1 MNEQAGRGKWVVF
14 TTCLAILAVSIVT
27 LLMMSNSR
35 ARNLAS
41 HAQLLQKQSEAGPLV
56 EIATAEAG
64 PDHEDI
70 TLLGEAIPYNS
81 ATLYAQVSG
90 YLKSIQVDKGDH
102 VRAGQH
108 LAEII
113 SPKVDYQYQ
122 AALANLE
129 NARATLDRQVHLVQ
143 IHAASEQAV
152 DDARAQARVA
162 QATVEQL
169 RVLKSYEVLTAPFD
183 GTITAR
189 YADPGALVQDAS
201 NSQTSALPVVTITE
215 NDRLRMRVYVDQ
227 AHAGRVHPGTA
238 AQVYDPARPEVR
250 TPAQVSRTAQLLDP
264 QTRTMLTEIDIDNR
278 AGHIVAG
285 SFVNVDLRLPEEVR
299 HPTVP
304 AGALILRGQDTLVA
318 IVDAGNHVHLQP
330 VKVATAD
337 GQTAQI
343 ASGLEVGERVAV
355 NTGDTLSEGGR
366 VRPAPVAQP
375 GQQH

>member
-1 MNEQAGRGKWVVF
+1 
-14 TTCLAILAVSIVT
+14 
-27 LLMMSNSR
+27 
-35 ARNLAS
+35 
-41 HAQLLQKQSEAGPLV
+41 
-56 EIATAEAG
+56 
-64 PDHEDI
+64 
-70 TLLGEAIPYNS
+70 
-81 ATLYAQVSG
+81 
-90 YLKSIQVDKGDH
+90 
-102 VRAGQH
+102 
-108 LAEII
+108 
-113 SPKVDYQYQ
+113 
-122 AALANLE
+122 
-129 NARATLDRQVHLVQ
+129 
-143 IHAASEQAV
+143 
-152 DDARAQARVA
+152 VA

-201 NSQTSALPVVTITE
+201 TSQTSALPVVTITE

-227 AHAGRVHPGTA
+227 GSCRRVHPGIVA
-238 AQVYDPARPEVR
+238 EVYDPARPEVR

-278 AGHIVAG
+278 AGHLVAG

-299 HPTVP
+299 YPTVP

-337 GQTAQI
+337 GQTVQI
-343 ASGLEVGERVAV
+343 ASGLNVGQRVAV

-366 VRPAPVAQP
+366 VRPAPAAQP

>member
-1 MNEQAGRGKWVVF
+1 MNEQAGHGKWVVF

-122 AALANLE
+122 AALANWKMPG
-129 NARATLDRQVHLVQ
+129 RRW
-143 IHAASEQAV
+143 
-152 DDARAQARVA
+152 
-162 QATVEQL
+162 
-169 RVLKSYEVLTAPFD
+169 
-183 GTITAR
+183 TAR
-189 YADPGALVQDAS
+189 CIWCRSMPPPS
-201 NSQTSALPVVTITE
+201 RPWT
-215 NDRLRMRVYVDQ
+215 M
-227 AHAGRVHPGTA
+227 
-238 AQVYDPARPEVR
+238 PARR
-250 TPAQVSRTAQLLDP
+250 
-264 QTRTMLTEIDIDNR
+264 
-278 AGHIVAG
+278 
-285 SFVNVDLRLPEEVR
+285 
-299 HPTVP
+299 
-304 AGALILRGQDTLVA
+304 RGWRRRRSSSC
-318 IVDAGNHVHLQP
+318 GC
-330 VKVATAD
+330 
-337 GQTAQI
+337 
-343 ASGLEVGERVAV
+343 
-355 NTGDTLSEGGR
+355 
-366 VRPAPVAQP
+366 
-375 GQQH
+375 